1 MQICKLKSE
10 FLGLDK
16 FSQDVLHIYLG
27 NVHIN
32 KKAIL

>member
-1 MQICKLKSE
+1 MQICKLISE

-16 FSQDVLHIYLG
+16 FSQDVLHIFLG
-27 NVHIN
+27 NVYIK